1 MFAALVAFL
10 TMLAFSIFLI
20 ILFQAEIIQIVIN
33 IPILWITVLRS
44 QAHIK
49 KEGKAKYYW
58 IALIITT
65 ILFLVLPIAK
75 NSLKI
80 YLWWPTL
87 FIIIMFILANI
98 IVFIQR
104 LVRRPEEE

>member
-1 MFAALVAFL
+1 MFAAFAALFVL
-10 TMLAFSIFLI
+10 IAFSIFLI
-20 ILFQAEIIQIVIN
+20 VLFQAEIIQVVIN

-65 ILFLVLPIAK
+65 VLFLTIPLAE

-87 FIIIMFILANI
+87 FVLILFILAQI
-98 IVFIQR
+98 IDIVYKS
-104 LVRRPEEE
+104 VKKSD